1 MAVKDR
7 WDNRPW
13 LQRLGDSVSQLA
25 NVLLLNG
32 MPDESISGRAWRNTA
47 LRRPPRRR
55 WWVARLFAEALFWPI
70 DRGQHCR
77 LAYEQD
83 IERARL
89 RWVAAVQ
96 NARLDVSQKSSGA
109 RAVRLG

>member
-1 MAVKDR
+1 MIHDR
-7 WDNRPW
+7 WDTRPW
-13 LQRLGDSVSQLA
+13 LQRLGDAVSQLA

-83 IERARL
+83 LARSAQ
-89 RWVAAVQ
+89 R
-96 NARLDVSQKSSGA
+96 A
-109 RAVRLG
+109 RAVARLG